1 MKMKSDT
8 SPLSEEISRSGSKMH
23 GGIGGRLKKTKI
35 PSIYEVRDGTT
46 LFEPYDVSDYKTFS
60 ARCSC
65 GFNCE
70 LCVHREGLYRVCP
83 GCGGDIG
90 IICSVA
96 ECECGTLLYL
106 CSSDDIIV
114 VSGFAIP
121 SAAHKL
127 ATTKE
132 DII

>member
-1 MKMKSDT
+1 MIKRKRYRMMVT
-8 SPLSEEISRSGSKMH
+8 GSG
-23 GGIGGRLKKTKI
+23 IVKKTKI
-35 PSIYEVRDGTT
+35 PSVYEARTGTT
-46 LFEPYDVSDYKTFS
+46 LFEPYDVSDYKAFS

-106 CSSDDIIV
+106 CSGDGIIM

-127 ATTKE
+127 ITTKE

>member
-8 SPLSEEISRSGSKMH
+8 SLLSEEISRSGSKMH
-23 GGIGGRLKKTKI
+23 DGMRRNLKKTKI
-35 PSIYEVRDGTT
+35 PSIYEVRDMPM
-46 LFEPYDVSDYKTFS
+46 LFDPYDVSDYK
-60 ARCSC
+60 ALVIKCNYEY
-65 GFNCE
+65 NCK
-70 LCVHREGLYRVCP
+70 LCVHREGLYKVCP
-83 GCGGDIG
+83 SCGASVG

-106 CSSDDIIV
+106 CSSDGIIM

-127 ATTKE
+127 ITTKE